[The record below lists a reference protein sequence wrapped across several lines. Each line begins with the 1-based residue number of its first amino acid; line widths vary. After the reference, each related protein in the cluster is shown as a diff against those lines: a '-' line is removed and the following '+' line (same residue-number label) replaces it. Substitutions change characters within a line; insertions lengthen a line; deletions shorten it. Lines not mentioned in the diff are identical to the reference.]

1 MHDVGLLLTLTLGE
15 EGLHDIVIGVR
26 RRAGLRNERIPSQQM
41 KRREVPI
48 ERFGASVEG
57 ESDTPAAG
65 LVGGLSLR
73 ANVSWTFAS
82 NVFYAACQWAMLLV
96 LARLGNPEMIGQF
109 TLALAVATPIISLGN
124 LQLRNILATD
134 ARREYRF
141 GDYLSLRLITVVLGL
156 LVIASIVA
164 VSGYQHTL
172 AVVVMVV
179 GVAKAFEAVSDILHG
194 ILQQHERMDRIAGSV
209 MIKGSLS
216 LVALSGTMYLTDSIL
231 WGVVSLAVV
240 WGAVLVGYDLPAG
253 RSLLRAVSL
262 GTRTDASLRPQW
274 DRRTLARLVWRSLPL
289 GLVSGLLSLNISIP
303 SYFIAH
309 YLGRYELGI
318 FAAIAYFE
326 RAQSIV
332 VNALGA
338 SASPRLSKLYAMG
351 NISAFRALLFKMVGA
366 GALMGAGG
374 VLFALTAGRDILTLL
389 YGHEYVRYDVFVWFM
404 VAVGIANVG
413 FFLGWGM
420 TAAGYFRAQLPIFVL
435 VTFVTALASVSL
447 IPTAGL
453 RGAVA
458 SLVIGAVVQTL
469 GALGVMVNA
478 CKR

>member
-1 MHDVGLLLTLTLGE
+1 
-15 EGLHDIVIGVR
+15 
-26 RRAGLRNERIPSQQM
+26 M
-41 KRREVPI
+41 KRRELPI
-48 ERFGASVEG
+48 DRFGVSVDG
-57 ESDTPAAG
+57 ESDTPADG

-124 LQLRNILATD
+124 LQLRNIQATD
-134 ARREYRF
+134 ARRQSRF
-141 GDYLSLRLITVVLGL
+141 SDYLSPRLITVVLGL

-164 VSGYQHTL
+164 VSGYQRTL
-172 AVVVMVV
+172 AAVVMVV
-179 GVAKAFEAVSDILHG
+179 SVAKAFEAVSDILHG
-194 ILQQHERMDRIAGSV
+194 ILQQRERMDRIGASV
-209 MIKGSLS
+209 IIKGSLS
-216 LVALSGTMYLTDSIL
+216 LVALSGTIYLTDSIL
-231 WGVVSLAVV
+231 WGVISLAVV

-262 GTRTDASLRPQW
+262 GTRTDALRPQW
-274 DRRTLARLVWRSLPL
+274 DRRTLARLVWRSIPL
-289 GLVSGLLSLNISIP
+289 GLVSGLLSLNTSIP

-318 FAAIAYFE
+318 FAAIAYIE

-351 NISAFRALLFKMVGA
+351 NISAFRALLLKMVGA
-366 GALMGAGG
+366 AALMGAGG
-374 VLFALTAGRDILTLL
+374 VLLALTAGREILTLL

-435 VTFVTALASVSL
+435 ITFVTALASVSL
-447 IPTAGL
+447 IP
-453 RGAVA
+453 
-458 SLVIGAVVQTL
+458 
-469 GALGVMVNA
+469 
-478 CKR
+478 